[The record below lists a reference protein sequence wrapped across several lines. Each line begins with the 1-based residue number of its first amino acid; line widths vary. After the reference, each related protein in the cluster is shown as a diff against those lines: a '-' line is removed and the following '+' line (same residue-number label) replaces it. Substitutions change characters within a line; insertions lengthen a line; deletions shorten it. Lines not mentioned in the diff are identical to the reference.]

1 MGYMEYGSRYIKK
14 VFELYLDVKV
24 VSVAHLYDI
33 PDKIDK
39 IKDIFQRIMQFRL
52 KLLRNH

>member
-1 MGYMEYGSRYIKK
+1 MEYGSRYIKK

-24 VSVAHLYDI
+24 VAVAHLYDI
-33 PDKIDK
+33 TDKIDE